1 MAQDVQDAQIDG
13 RQRYLD
19 KKRSQSLNAGNQG
32 SNSQGTM
39 QSSDFQTNIQNFLA
53 DGKWESGAYDRKVSE
68 SGPAESDIAAAFRK
82 ALEKKASFSVS
93 GDPNE

>member
-1 MAQDVQDAQIDG
+1 
-13 RQRYLD
+13 
-19 KKRSQSLNAGNQG
+19 
-32 SNSQGTM
+32 M

-53 DGKWESGAYDRKVSE
+53 DVKWESGEYDKKVSG
-68 SGPAESDIAAAFRK
+68 SGPVESDIAAAFRK

>member
-1 MAQDVQDAQIDG
+1 
-13 RQRYLD
+13 
-19 KKRSQSLNAGNQG
+19 
-32 SNSQGTM
+32 M

-53 DGKWESGAYDRKVSE
+53 DVKWESWAYDRKVSE